1 MKVLLGSISI
11 TYDLWLPYS
20 SGCLISYAIHHGELN
35 GIEFEEPLYKW
46 LPDYELVNRLRDIDI
61 LGLTCYTWNQE
72 YNYHIA
78 KLYKTVNNTG
88 VVIFGGPNIP
98 IDVQLHEQF
107 ASTYPAVDC
116 FFVGQG
122 EKAFVDILKKHMQP
136 CSMWAGCFGKGFSNP
151 TNINYNI
158 TSDFMPQPYLDGVF
172 DSILAKEQR
181 IKASFETNRGCP
193 FKCAFCDWGGTANG
207 RVIKFS
213 ESKIAETID
222 FIYKHPSISEIEI
235 LDANFG
241 MHKRDLETVNIMV
254 AAKNKHN
261 NNPNV
266 SYSGLVKNG
275 SPYLVD
281 IINIIH
287 NQLGAERRHLKLS
300 FQTHSTTTLEVVLRD
315 NIKNDKLLS
324 LIGKLKKC
332 NIDISSEM
340 IIGLP
345 GETAMSW
352 LESQATDYTHGISFM
367 RTYIL
372 SLVCNTKLYDADYR
386 SIHNIKSKKI
396 LIPYG
401 MKDISKTKLK
411 DDQWYTLNE
420 LSEYETGEIVHQCN
434 SFEIEEL
441 KQMFRY
447 FWYYHNFYNS
457 RAFRNT
463 IKLLYDNGI
472 DIKQQTLDFYST
484 LNFNSVVGQLIKNTD
499 KIIEK
504 IYGNES
510 ETVLNDFASYRFYS
524 GSLRTNDLYV
534 MLVNKD
540 VVAKQLIDQLTTQ
553 YPSINGIDQAVLL
566 DISKWI
572 SINDNVAVS
581 KLFGMGSSIANG

>member
-20 SGCLISYAIHHGELN
+20 SGCLISYALHDNELT

-46 LPDYELVNRLRDIDI
+46 LPDYELVKRFTDVDI

-78 KLYKTVNNTG
+78 KLYKTVNSNG
-88 VVIFGGPNIP
+88 IVIFGGPNIP
-98 IDVQLHEQF
+98 IDNQLHSQF
-107 ASTYPAVDC
+107 AETYPMVDC

-122 EKAFVDILKKHMQP
+122 EKAFVEILKKHMLP
-136 CSMWAGCFGKGFSNP
+136 CSTWPGCFSKNFSNP
-151 TNINYNI
+151 TSIYQNI

-172 DSILAKEQR
+172 DSILAKEHK

-207 RVIKFS
+207 RVIKFN
-213 ESKIAETID
+213 ESKIFETID
-222 FIYKHPSISEIEI
+222 YIYKQPAVSEIEI

-241 MHKRDLETVNIMV
+241 MHKRDLETVKAMV

-261 NNPNV
+261 NNPTV

-300 FQTHSTTTLEVVLRD
+300 FQTHSTTTLDIVLRD

-324 LIGKLKKC
+324 LIDELKKC
-332 NIDISSEM
+332 NINISSEM

-345 GETAMSW
+345 GETATSW
-352 LESQATDYTHGISFM
+352 LESQAIDYAHGISFM

-372 SLVCNTKLYDADYR
+372 SLVCNTKLYDNDYR
-386 SIHNIKSKKI
+386 STHNIKSKKI

-401 MKDISKTKLK
+401 MKDIAKTKLK
-411 DDQWYTLNE
+411 DDQWYSLNE
-420 LSEYETGEIVHQCN
+420 VNEYETGEIIHQCN
-434 SFEIEEL
+434 SFDIAEL
-441 KQMFRY
+441 KTMFRY

-472 DIKQQTLDFYST
+472 DIKQQTMEFYSNLDFKT
-484 LNFNSVVGQLIKNTD
+484 VIGQLIVNTD

-504 IYGNES
+504 IYGDES
-510 ETVLNDFASYRFYS
+510 ETVLNDLASYRFYS
-524 GSLRTNDLYV
+524 GSLRTNDLYI
-534 MLVNKD
+534 MLLNKD
-540 VVAKQLIDQLTTQ
+540 IIAEQLTNQLTAQ
-553 YPSINGIDQAVLL
+553 YPNIKGIQQSIIL
-566 DISKWI
+566 DISNWI
-572 SINDNVAVS
+572 SINDDIAVS